1 MSSTKSSTRSS
12 IKSTKSGSKA
22 GSPEVADLKKI
33 LSTAKDRAGAR
44 LDKLTY
50 SYPDGLTMTA
60 TISNTNDAGAVRE
73 LVFSSGRV
81 ITLTA
86 QSGKD
91 SVYCDSTMPQLRLT
105 DLTLDKTDGSIMYK
119 RAMGKS
125 TALVKETASGA
136 KYATLKVGRE
146 TREIQLTADAKR
158 IFKGKEGTMT
168 VSPDGSLF
176 SLKPKAGGSID
187 VYPWV
192 KLVAVEFPDGHK
204 QTFYASDKEVNLLKN
219 NPVGFYVNWL
229 PKDKQG
235 HHFEWGTLQLS

>member
-1 MSSTKSSTRSS
+1 MRSTKVSKT
-12 IKSTKSGSKA
+12 KSQIEKSGSQ
-22 GSPEVADLKKI
+22 EVADFKKI
-33 LSTAKDRAGAR
+33 LSTAKDKAGS
-44 LDKLTY
+44 KTETLTY

-60 TISNTNDAGAVRE
+60 TLQKGSATVGSTVQQ
-73 LVFSSGRV
+73 LLFSSGRV

-86 QSGKD
+86 QSGKETVYSD
-91 SVYCDSTMPQLRLT
+91 SNVPQLRLT
-105 DLTLDKTDGSIMYK
+105 ELSLDRQDGSIMYK
-119 RAMGKS
+119 RAMGASKG
-125 TALVKETASGA
+125 TALVKETSSGA
-136 KYATLKVGRE
+136 KYATLKLGRE
-146 TREIQLTADAKR
+146 TREIELTSDAKR

-168 VSPDGSLF
+168 VSPDGSLV
-176 SLKPKAGGSID
+176 SLKPKAGGSIE